1 MTISPPAPMMRAWA
15 ITAYGEDPLLRKLP
29 VPAPEGAD
37 ILIRM
42 HGAEVGDWD
51 ELVRKGEW
59 PMHRPFP
66 LVLGLAGA
74 GRVSAL
80 GPDVSHFRRHDAV
93 YVYSYP
99 LHDNGAWADYMRV
112 PEPYVARA
120 PVTLTLPQAGAVPI
134 VGLTAHETIHDKLE
148 VRKGDV
154 VLITAAAGGVG
165 HLAVQ
170 MATHLGAH
178 VVAVA
183 GTETVEFVRG
193 LGAEWVV
200 DHNREDVK
208 RAILSRYPRGI
219 PKALNSVPGDAA
231 NAYVDVM
238 AAGGHLVDLPGEITA
253 AKPGVRADTS
263 FVVQADGARLARL
276 ADMLDDF
283 LRVEFEE
290 VFDFEHAPQALRRV
304 LAKHV
309 RGKLELRIVEHAAAK
324 KEVA

>member
-1 MTISPPAPMMRAWA
+1 MTIPPPAPMMRAWA
-15 ITAYGEDPLLRKLP
+15 ITAYGEDPVLRKLP
-29 VPAPEGAD
+29 VPALEGAD

-80 GPDVSHFRRHDAV
+80 GPDVSRFRRHDAV

-99 LHDNGAWADYMRV
+99 LYDNGAWADYMRV
-112 PEPYVARA
+112 PEPYVSRA
-120 PVTLTLPQAGAVPI
+120 PAALTLPQAGAVPI
-134 VGLTAHETIHDKLE
+134 VGLTAHETIHDKLD
-148 VRKGDV
+148 VKKGDV

-170 MATHLGAH
+170 MAAHLGAH

-193 LGAEWVV
+193 LGAEWVI
-200 DHNREDVK
+200 DHNQEDVK
-208 RAILSRYPRGI
+208 RTILSRYPRGI
-219 PKALNSVPGDAA
+219 PKALNGVPGDAA
-231 NAYVDVM
+231 NAYVEVM
-238 AAGGHLVDLPGEITA
+238 AAGGHLIDLPGEITA
-253 AKPGVRADTS
+253 AKPGVRVDTS
-263 FVVQADGARLARL
+263 YVVQADGARLARL

-309 RGKLELRIVEHAAAK
+309 RGKLELRIVEHAAVK
-324 KEVA
+324 KEAA